1 MAEQPFLVGNKAR
14 ELLRYTQRA
23 TRIVSDDISRS
34 DARKVFQK
42 AAALEDIREMKQ
54 VCTTAVHALDVREK
68 EGFTKSTFNLYGRD
82 IRETAKK
89 ILLDAHAA
97 NNVNFA
103 TEYDKRIEKIGEV
116 VDSCSLL
123 LEYLTLCTE
132 DGIISAKKA
141 GIWTKK
147 ITDVKY
153 PAMKWLKSERGRA
166 ESLRQEAEKKRLEM
180 LAKALQVVFAKQEQN
195 RKLFCNRGAV
205 CILTL
210 PNGGC
215 DLRTPTTATTSGLSS
230 LMAPTTTG
238 TTTTPMVFAPL
249 RLICE
254 TSRRLPKAVQQ
265 PKETASHRLPMQA
278 SDKHIPL
285 RWAIP
290 AGMQPTTAT
299 ANQRRVKFDIRRT
312 VQLRDALQCVPRSPK
327 RKAQ

>member
-14 ELLRYTQRA
+14 ELLRYTKRA

-103 TEYDKRIEKIGEV
+103 TEYDKRIEKIGAV

-123 LEYLTLCTE
+123 LEYLTICTE
-132 DGIISAKKA
+132 EGIISAKKA

-147 ITDVKY
+147 VTDVKY
-153 PAMKWLKSERGRA
+153 PAMKWLTSERGRA
-166 ESLRQEAEKKRLEM
+166 EKLRAEAERKRLTEQ
-180 LAKALQVVFAKQEQN
+180 AAAL
-195 RKLFCNRGAV
+195 
-205 CILTL
+205 
-210 PNGGC
+210 
-215 DLRTPTTATTSGLSS
+215 
-230 LMAPTTTG
+230 
-238 TTTTPMVFAPL
+238 
-249 RLICE
+249 
-254 TSRRLPKAVQQ
+254 KAVLY
-265 PKETASHRLPMQA
+265 PEP
-278 SDKHIPL
+278 
-285 RWAIP
+285 
-290 AGMQPTTAT
+290 
-299 ANQRRVKFDIRRT
+299 
-312 VQLRDALQCVPRSPK
+312 
-327 RKAQ
+327 